1 MERTPTRKREN
12 SEQRI
17 LDAAISLFATR
28 GYAAT
33 GIRQIADKVGLT
45 TASLYYYA
53 QTKDELLLRVM
64 RVGLGEL
71 LASGEEAVAASTDP
85 REQIRGLLK
94 VHLNFAAGNPE
105 RARVIDN
112 EFQWLDD
119 EDRESVIALRDA
131 YEQLWADAITEGC
144 RRGIFLVKNVSLTRL
159 ALLEMC
165 NGATH
170 WYRANGPM
178 SLEQIVTAFEDMAFA
193 LLRTDE
199 PLTVAPNPGAGLT
212 VETAQSPQ

>member
-1 MERTPTRKREN
+1 MESGQTRKREN

-53 QTKDELLLRVM
+53 HTKDDLLLRIM
-64 RVGLGEL
+64 RLGLGEL
-71 LASGEEAVAASTDP
+71 LSSGQEAMEGSSDP

-94 VHLNFAAGNPE
+94 VHLTFAASNPE

-112 EFQWLDD
+112 EFQWLK
-119 EDRESVIALRDA
+119 EEERESVIALRDA
-131 YEQLWADAITEGC
+131 YEQLWADAIANGDRKGLFE
-144 RRGIFLVKNVSLTRL
+144 VKNASLTRL

-170 WYRANGPM
+170 WFRPNGPM
-178 SLEQIVTAFEDMAFA
+178 SLEQIVGAFEDMAFA
-193 LLRTDE
+193 LLRCDE
-199 PLTVAPNPGAGLT
+199 PLSGASAL
-212 VETAQSPQ
+212 EAAAQSPQ

>member
-1 MERTPTRKREN
+1 MESGPGRKREN

-71 LASGEEAVAASTDP
+71 LASGQEAVAASPDP
-85 REQIRGLLK
+85 RNQIRGLLK
-94 VHLNFAAGNPE
+94 VHLTFAAGNPE

-112 EFQWLDD
+112 EFQWLND
-119 EDRESVIALRDA
+119 EERESVIALRDS
-131 YEQLWADAITEGC
+131 YEQLWADAIASGGRQGLFE
-144 RRGIFLVKNVSLTRL
+144 IKNASLARL

-165 NGATH
+165 NGAAH
-170 WYRANGPM
+170 WFRANGPM

-193 LLRTDE
+193 LLRCDE
-199 PLTVAPNPGAGLT
+199 PLGAAAVASSALGAA
-212 VETAQSPQ
+212 AQSPQ